1 MIGDSENANVSWLLN
16 FRVHVFLKS
25 VVMRDEALSTGGY
38 PFTFLGKDWV
48 IKKKEKS
55 VKTPETV

>member
-1 MIGDSENANVSWLLN
+1 M
-16 FRVHVFLKS
+16 
-25 VVMRDEALSTGGY
+25 GGY

-55 VKTPETV
+55 AKTPETVWNENSTEKEKKIDDVRSQQ